1 MLKINKILSKKVK
14 LSLSLRAFPHVIAR
28 ERSDR
33 SNLHHSGFSL
43 IELMVAVVIL
53 AMVIFGIFLAFTT
66 GFQGMADAKDRTA
79 ASNYAQLILE
89 DYKNTPF
96 EKIISFSEPIED
108 SKFTQ
113 NIIVDLVD
121 PDETNLKKV
130 IVEIFWTDRN
140 GKAKNV
146 ISSMLIYDSQG
157 DAESGAVAADIF
169 LYADPYYNLLPGT
182 DSAAVPAKLIAEV
195 VDESGYLVTDWSGA
209 NVVFTIESA
218 VDLDNVP
225 TEDINYLGTLDTVS
239 APVIDGRAT
248 NYFNPYAIEKR
259 EGYVKIKATLDIGDG
274 VEVYDTLTLK
284 ITDGAIAIILSTDK
298 NIIATGGGEEDGTA
312 SITATIVNAINE
324 PIDSDKVVN
333 FTIISGPGNLVNYI
347 PTIEGLSYIDLTSD
361 STAGFTTIIATSPLL
376 EGDSIDIEIRDPGLN
391 IIHVE
396 TDKSIIVQEGSTLI
410 TAYLTDYLEIPISD
424 ENITFSTTN
433 GDLSSEISMSG
444 VDGDAS
450 VTLTMDYAGTAIVTA
465 SWIAEDSTV
474 VSDSVTVICKNHNLY
489 VWADPLS
496 VTEGGS
502 STIYAEL
509 MDYYGDHLADEL
521 IIFAIIGENT
531 ASGSLK
537 AFSDTTNPDGTSS
550 VILDMSSAGS
560 TTVQASWSEDSDMVS
575 GNTEV
580 FCTEAPI
587 YEIEITA
594 ANTTISVGEETI
606 ITATITEGGNPVS
619 SGIEVIFSLDDY
631 TNAKLDGQPNSVTI
645 LTDVDGIASVT
656 LSDLAAG
663 EAVTVTATVGTASE
677 SIIINCEAAP
687 ISIVLADPS
696 NIKHGTGSSG
706 KQQVYFDI
714 EITGGSVN
722 LKSLQISWEP
732 DDEELLNTLYINDD
746 KVYDLPSGSSAGN
759 TINFNQSPFSSGYPL
774 TTGYV
779 YTIKMIFDND
789 VKKKNWDITFKD
801 PDPEIEDIS
810 TVSFYLN

>member
-1 MLKINKILSKKVK
+1 VLKINKK
-14 LSLSLRAFPHVIAR
+14 LS
-28 ERSDR
+28 EQ
-33 SNLHHSGFSL
+33 GFSL

-53 AMVIFGIFLAFTT
+53 AMVVFGIFLAFTT

-121 PDETNLKKV
+121 PNETNLKKV
-130 IVEIFWTDRN
+130 IAEISWTDRN

-146 ISSMLIYDSQG
+146 ISSILIYDSQG

-182 DSAAVPAKLIAEV
+182 DLAAVPAKLIAEV

-225 TEDINYLGTLDTVS
+225 IEDINYLGTLDTVS

-312 SITATIVNAINE
+312 SITATIVNAINA
-324 PIDSDKVVN
+324 PIDSDKEVN
-333 FTIISGPGNLVNYI
+333 FSIISGPGNLVNYV
-347 PTIEGLSYIDLTSD
+347 PTSEGLSHIDLTSG

-391 IIHVE
+391 IVNVE
-396 TDKSIIVQEGSTLI
+396 TNKSIIVQQGTAKI
-410 TAYLTDYLEIPISD
+410 TAYLTDYLEIPIVG
-424 ENITFSTTN
+424 ENITFSTDN
-433 GDLSSEISMSG
+433 GDLSSGSSTTG

-450 VTLTMDYAGTAIVTA
+450 VTLTMNYAGTAIVTA
-465 SWIAEDSTV
+465 SWTDVESGTV
-474 VSDSVTVICKNHNLY
+474 ISDSVEVICKNHNLY
-489 VWADPLS
+489 VWADPLTI
-496 VTEGGS
+496 TEGSS

-509 MDYYGDHLADEL
+509 MDYYGDYVEDEL
-521 IIFAIIGENT
+521 IYFETIGENT
-531 ASGSLK
+531 ASGSLQTTY
-537 AFSDTTNPDGTSS
+537 DTTNADGTAS

-560 TTVQASWSEDSDMVS
+560 TTVQASWIEDKDIVA
-575 GNTEV
+575 GNVDVISVESPEYFITIGAVPTTLEGPDDS
-580 FCTEAPI
+580 T
-587 YEIEITA
+587 EITA
-594 ANTTISVGEETI
+594 TVTLNSEPASNIDVTFTIL
-606 ITATITEGGNPVS
+606 GGT
-619 SGIEVIFSLDDY
+619 GIFSE
-631 TNAKLDGQPNSVTI
+631 G
-645 LTDVDGIASVT
+645 DGIVSTESDGTAVIT
-656 LSDLAAG
+656 LSNVDFGDDNL
-663 EAVTVTATVGTASE
+663 VTVTAYVQGAIAE
-677 SIIINCEAAP
+677 
-687 ISIVLADPS
+687 
-696 NIKHGTGSSG
+696 
-706 KQQVYFDI
+706 I
-714 EITGGSVN
+714 EISYLAPVLNVLLIDDTTHYGSGSQGDKQIYYDINVSGGSIDLDQMHVKWTPDGSEK
-722 LKSLQISWEP
+722 LK
-732 DDEELLNTLYINDD
+732 DVYINDEL
-746 KVYDLPSGSSAGN
+746 VYRNASGAN
-759 TINFNQSPFSSGYPL
+759 NDTTITFNQVSSFLL
-774 TTGYV
+774 TEGHD
-779 YTIKMIFDND
+779 YTLKMIFKSAVVNKEWYISFFNPNSGEFIDLD
-789 VKKKNWDITFKD
+789 EFPFT
-801 PDPEIEDIS
+801 IE
-810 TVSFYLN
+810 